1 MRMYYDA
8 QRQNARLRV
17 CQNNFA
23 LKYLKNEYA
32 KMALL
37 NLLHYNY
44 RLKAVLGTNWIQK
57 YEDYLSHTY

>member
-1 MRMYYDA
+1 MMLSDRM
-8 QRQNARLRV
+8 QGCVFTKITLR
-17 CQNNFA
+17 
-23 LKYLKNEYA
+23 LKNEYA